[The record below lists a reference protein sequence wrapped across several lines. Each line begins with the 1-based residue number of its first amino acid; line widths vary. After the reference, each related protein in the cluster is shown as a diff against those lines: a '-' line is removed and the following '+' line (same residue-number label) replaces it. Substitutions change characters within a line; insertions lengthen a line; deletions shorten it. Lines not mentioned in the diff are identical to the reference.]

1 MKHILFLKTTL
12 LLIALAANCDAQ
24 NLNTVKRQVDAPLV
38 LDGKEMKGPHDS
50 LSKEELLRLFN
61 ENKATVGHSAM
72 QVIGITIS
80 WLPPKKDLVGPYTID
95 TRAATG
101 MRSIDT
107 LAAAHQKMAAFLKTH
122 LDAAHRGDKVFIET
136 FCTPAT
142 GGAPA
147 KLKLPAVFVLK

>member
-1 MKHILFLKTTL
+1 MKNTNFLKTVV
-12 LLIALAANCDAQ
+12 LILALSTACHAQ
-24 NLNTVKRQVDAPLV
+24 SFTAIKRQVDAPLV
-38 LDGKEMKGPHDS
+38 LDGREMKGPHDS

-61 ENKATVGHSAM
+61 ENKATVGHTAM

-80 WLPPKKDLVGPYTID
+80 WLPPKKDLVGPFTID

-107 LAAAHQKMAAFLKTH
+107 LAAAHQKIAAFLKTH
-122 LDAAHRGDKVFIET
+122 LDAAHQGDKVFIET

-147 KLKLPAVFVLK
+147 RLKLPAVFVLK